1 MRTIHASL
9 TLRALSTISSTIPQ
23 TADPHLL
30 QTYKPEEIPPELYTL
45 GALVFS
51 LLGVTMQYKF
61 CAWAGATFALAAFL
75 NKRKHDSDSSQILS
89 GVLFAVSGLAVVF
102 MNGYHGEKA
111 RAFGSSKHFEGSV
124 KVEL

>member
-1 MRTIHASL
+1 M
-9 TLRALSTISSTIPQ
+9 
-23 TADPHLL
+23 
-30 QTYKPEEIPPELYTL
+30 
-45 GALVFS
+45 FS

-111 RAFGSSKHFEGSV
+111 RAFGSRWSGSTWPGWGSG
-124 KVEL
+124 LRAGPGPGGD